1 LETFAKICVV
11 PSLETLREDPTVRIR
26 DKQASW
32 KLLSK
37 ISRTAPGGNVVSSV
51 LVHRLYI
58 RYPGYET
65 LARTPMVAVHSKI
78 PIRVV
83 NYFCALY
90 VFVGRYDYTT
100 DSTSLFVRLKV
111 S

>member
-1 LETFAKICVV
+1 MQSQVAWRAFH
-11 PSLETLREDPTVRIR
+11 TL
-26 DKQASW
+26 
-32 KLLSK
+32 
-37 ISRTAPGGNVVSSV
+37 SSIV
-51 LVHRLYI
+51 NYQRLYI
-58 RYPGYET
+58 RYPEYET
-65 LARTPMVAVHSKI
+65 LARTSMVAVHSKI

-83 NYFCALY
+83 HYFCALY

>member
-1 LETFAKICVV
+1 MESDSDSYSVEITV
-11 PSLETLREDPTVRIR
+11 P
-26 DKQASW
+26 
-32 KLLSK
+32 
-37 ISRTAPGGNVVSSV
+37 N
-51 LVHRLYI
+51 HRLYI

-83 NYFCALY
+83 NYFYALY

-100 DSTSLFVRLKV
+100 DSTSLFVCLKV